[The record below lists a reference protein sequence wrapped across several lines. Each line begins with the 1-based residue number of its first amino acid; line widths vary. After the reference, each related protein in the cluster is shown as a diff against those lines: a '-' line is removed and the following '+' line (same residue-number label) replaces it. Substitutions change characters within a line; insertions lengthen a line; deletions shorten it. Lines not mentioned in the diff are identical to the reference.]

1 MENELLEDKFKDI
14 DEKVDF
20 LIELCQ
26 ALQQENEELLTKVKT
41 LDGQIAEKSMSEEH
55 FVKKQGYPLKAGYFQ
70 GFLCGQLA
78 FNPLKSRLLKRLIL
92 KAVPP

>member
-26 ALQQENEELLTKVKT
+26 TLQQENEELLTKVKA
-41 LDGQIAEKSMSEEH
+41 LEGQLAEKSLSEEH
-55 FVKKQGYPLKAGYFQ
+55 FVKKQAAVQSKIDG
-70 GFLCGQLA
+70 
-78 FNPLKSRLLKRLIL
+78 LLTKLNTFSETS
-92 KAVPP
+92 

>member
-41 LDGQIAEKSMSEEH
+41 LDGQIAEKSLSEEN
-55 FVKKQGYPLKAGYFQ
+55 FVKKQAAVQSKIDG
-70 GFLCGQLA
+70 
-78 FNPLKSRLLKRLIL
+78 LLTKLNTFSETS
-92 KAVPP
+92 

>member
-26 ALQQENEELLTKVKT
+26 TLQQENEELLTKVKT
-41 LDGQIAEKSMSEEH
+41 LDGQIAEKSLSEEN
-55 FVKKQGYPLKAGYFQ
+55 FVKKQEAVQSKIDG
-70 GFLCGQLA
+70 
-78 FNPLKSRLLKRLIL
+78 LLTKLNSFSETS
-92 KAVPP
+92 

>member
-26 ALQQENEELLTKVKT
+26 TLQQENDELMTKVKT
-41 LDGQIAEKSMSEEH
+41 LDGQIAEKSLSEEH
-55 FVKKQGYPLKAGYFQ
+55 FVKKQATVQSKIDGLLTK
-70 GFLCGQLA
+70 LNA
-78 FNPLKSRLLKRLIL
+78 FSESS
-92 KAVPP
+92 

>member
-41 LDGQIAEKSMSEEH
+41 LDGQIAAKSLSEEN
-55 FVKKQGYPLKAGYFQ
+55 FVRKQVAVQSKIDG
-70 GFLCGQLA
+70 
-78 FNPLKSRLLKRLIL
+78 LLTKLNTFSETS
-92 KAVPP
+92 

>member
-26 ALQQENEELLTKVKT
+26 TLQQENEELLIKVKA
-41 LDGQIAEKSMSEEH
+41 LEGQLAEKNLSEEH
-55 FVKKQGYPLKAGYFQ
+55 FVKKQAAVQSKIDG
-70 GFLCGQLA
+70 
-78 FNPLKSRLLKRLIL
+78 LLTKLNTFSETS
-92 KAVPP
+92 

>member
-26 ALQQENEELLTKVKT
+26 ALQQENEELLAKVKT
-41 LDGQIAEKSMSEEH
+41 LDGQIAEKSLSEEN
-55 FVKKQGYPLKAGYFQ
+55 FVKKQVAVQSKIDG
-70 GFLCGQLA
+70 
-78 FNPLKSRLLKRLIL
+78 LLTKLNTFSETS
-92 KAVPP
+92 

>member
-41 LDGQIAEKSMSEEH
+41 LDGQIAEKNLSEEN
-55 FVKKQGYPLKAGYFQ
+55 FVKKQVAVQSKIDG
-70 GFLCGQLA
+70 
-78 FNPLKSRLLKRLIL
+78 LLTKLNTFSETS
-92 KAVPP
+92 

>member
-26 ALQQENEELLTKVKT
+26 ALQQENDELLTKVKT
-41 LDGQIAEKSMSEEH
+41 LDSQIAEKSLSEES
-55 FVKKQGYPLKAGYFQ
+55 FVKKQVAVQSKIDG
-70 GFLCGQLA
+70 
-78 FNPLKSRLLKRLIL
+78 LLTKLNTFSETS
-92 KAVPP
+92 

>member
-41 LDGQIAEKSMSEEH
+41 LEGQIAEKNLSEES
-55 FVKKQGYPLKAGYFQ
+55 FVKKQAAVQSKIDG
-70 GFLCGQLA
+70 
-78 FNPLKSRLLKRLIL
+78 LLTKLNTFSETS
-92 KAVPP
+92 

>member
-41 LDGQIAEKSMSEEH
+41 LDSQIAEKSLSEEH
-55 FVKKQGYPLKAGYFQ
+55 FVKKQAAVQSKIDG
-70 GFLCGQLA
+70 
-78 FNPLKSRLLKRLIL
+78 LLTKLNTFSETS
-92 KAVPP
+92 